1 MAPTPEELQNKLAQI
16 AVRYLDRVG
25 KEIEQLRGMVDM
37 AATGDMSVVRD
48 IEALAHRMHG
58 SGAMLQFHEISGHAG
73 TLERMAAE
81 FVSAGK
87 IDSARMVTALGQLQ
101 AAIDAAHAA
110 RRQQSS

>member
-1 MAPTPEELQNKLAQI
+1 MTPTTPEELQNKLAQI

-25 KEIEQLRGMVDM
+25 KEIEQLRGMVD
-37 AATGDMSVVRD
+37 AAANGDLNAARD
-48 IEALAHRMHG
+48 IETLAHRMHG
-58 SGAMLQFHEISGHAG
+58 SGAMLQFHEISNQAG

-87 IDSARMVTALGQLQ
+87 IDIARMVPVLEQLQ

-110 RRQQSS
+110 RR